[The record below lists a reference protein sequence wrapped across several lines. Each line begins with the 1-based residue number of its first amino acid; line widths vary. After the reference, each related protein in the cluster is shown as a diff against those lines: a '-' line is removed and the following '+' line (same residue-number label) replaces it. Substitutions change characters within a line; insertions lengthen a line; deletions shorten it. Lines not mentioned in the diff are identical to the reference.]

1 MNIEISVGHVLTLFQ
16 LFVLVI
22 CSSQARSDGGR
33 VRVALRINND
43 RGRAGLVS
51 QQVGSVR
58 QAGQIVL

>member
-1 MNIEISVGHVLTLFQ
+1 
-16 LFVLVI
+16 
-22 CSSQARSDGGR
+22 